1 MPWRA
6 EAPECRCRHFPPSI
20 PGASSGLAVR
30 GPPARRGSPKPSEL
44 WCDRPVASM
53 PIQDDARY
61 VRIAPLA
68 GTDCWS
74 VVGRAAR
81 RLATR
86 ENVPGS
92 SPRRGIGNLG
102 SVEFIVLAPS
112 SWSDERQTADRKNRT
127 RLAGLASPI
136 ESTTSPNTKRRH
148 SVIHVTAHSPA
159 AFDIKKR
166 SEKMV
171 DPHEVRRLVTSGRWH
186 FHDGG
191 GRLWVYGRPSG

>member
-1 MPWRA
+1 
-6 EAPECRCRHFPPSI
+6 
-20 PGASSGLAVR
+20 
-30 GPPARRGSPKPSEL
+30 
-44 WCDRPVASM
+44 M

-92 SPRRGIGNLG
+92 SPRRGIGKLG

-112 SWSDERQTADRKNRT
+112 SWSDERQTAGRKNRT

-136 ESTTSPNTKRRH
+136 GSTTSPNTKQGH
-148 SVIHVTAHSPA
+148 SVIHVTAHSPVRLISKNVQKRWWVRTKSGGLSRPVGGTLTTA
-159 AFDIKKR
+159 AEDFGYTAGHPVEIRDA
-166 SEKMV
+166 V
-171 DPHEVRRLVTSGRWH
+171 QQLVEVRPALVETIQQR
-186 FHDGG
+186 HDVVVH
-191 GRLWVYGRPSG
+191 RVDQAR